1 VPFVVNFLEF
11 ILRAF
16 VVQAKFPESTNLE
29 SKIGNLKSK
38 MPPPLLEIR
47 NLSVDFNLKRGVLAA
62 VRDLSFTLSEGE
74 TFGIVGETGCG
85 KSVTALS
92 ILRLVPTP
100 PAKII
105 QGELLFEGEDLLKKS
120 PREMERIRGRKISM
134 IFQEPMTSL
143 NPSLTVG
150 TQIGECYQVH
160 MGHSK
165 KVARDYTENVLALVR
180 LPAPKTLADR
190 YPHEL
195 SGGMRQ
201 RVMIA
206 MALACQPKLLIA
218 DEPTTAL
225 DVTIQAQIIELL
237 KELQEK
243 FKMAL
248 IFISHNL
255 GVVARLCDRIG
266 VMYAGSMVELA
277 EKKTLFTRPQHP
289 YTIALLEAIPRPQSR
304 RDSLKAIPGT
314 ICNLF
319 DPPPGCKFH
328 PRCSKAREICKT
340 EPPRLEEKIGKGLA
354 ACYFPGA

>member
-1 VPFVVNFLEF
+1 MD
-11 ILRAF
+11 A
-16 VVQAKFPESTNLE
+16 
-29 SKIGNLKSK
+29 
-38 MPPPLLEIR
+38 PLLEVK
-47 NLSVDFNLKRGVLAA
+47 NLTIHFHLKRGILNA
-62 VRDLSFTLSEGE
+62 VHDVCFSLQESE

-85 KSVTALS
+85 KTVTSLS
-92 ILRLVPTP
+92 ILRLIPCP
-100 PAKII
+100 P
-105 QGELLFEGEDLLKKS
+105 GEIVSGEILFEGENLLKKGQ
-120 PREMERIRGRKISM
+120 REMEKIRGRRISM

-150 TQIGECYQVH
+150 EQIAECYRVH

-165 KVARDYTENVLALVR
+165 KTARELTQHTLNLVR
-180 LPAPKTLADR
+180 LPSPKTLADR

-206 MALACQPKLLIA
+206 MALACQPKVLIA

-266 VMYAGSMVELA
+266 VMYAGSMVEQA
-277 EKKTLFTRPQHP
+277 EKKVLFGRPQHP
-289 YTIALLEAIPRPQSR
+289 YTIALLNAIPRPELR
-304 RDSLKAIPGT
+304 YESLNAIPGT
-314 ICNLF
+314 VCNLF

-328 PRCSKAREICKT
+328 PRCAKAQEVCRT
-340 EPPRLEEKIGKGLA
+340 ETPRLEEKFPHSWA
-354 ACYFPGA
+354 ACHFPGA

>member
-1 VPFVVNFLEF
+1 M
-11 ILRAF
+11 A
-16 VVQAKFPESTNLE
+16 
-29 SKIGNLKSK
+29 
-38 MPPPLLEIR
+38 PPLLDIK
-47 NLSVDFNLKRGVLAA
+47 NLSVDFHLKRGVLTA
-62 VRDLSFTLSEGE
+62 VQDLSLSISEGE

-100 PAKII
+100 PARIA
-105 QGELLFEGEDLLKKS
+105 QGELIFEGEDLLRKTA
-120 PREMERIRGRKISM
+120 REMEKIRGRKISM

-160 MGHSK
+160 LGHSK
-165 KVARDYTENVLALVR
+165 KVARDCTENVLAMVR
-180 LPAPKTLADR
+180 LPTPKTLADR

-206 MALACQPKLLIA
+206 MALACEPKLLIA

-237 KELQEK
+237 QELQEK

-266 VMYAGSMVELA
+266 VMYAGSMVEQA
-277 EKKTLFTRPQHP
+277 EKKILFTRPQHP
-289 YTIALLEAIPRPQSR
+289 YTIALLNAIPRPEL
-304 RDSLKAIPGT
+304 RDESLQAIPGT
-314 ICNLF
+314 VCNLF

-328 PRCSKAREICKT
+328 PRCTKAQEICRT
-340 EPPRLEEKIGKGLA
+340 EVPQLEEKSPDSWVS
-354 ACYFPGA
+354 CHFPGA

>member
-1 VPFVVNFLEF
+1 
-11 ILRAF
+11 
-16 VVQAKFPESTNLE
+16 
-29 SKIGNLKSK
+29 
-38 MPPPLLEIR
+38 
-47 NLSVDFNLKRGVLAA
+47 
-62 VRDLSFTLSEGE
+62 VRDLSFSLSASE

-85 KSVTALS
+85 KSVTSLS
-92 ILRLVPTP
+92 ILRLIATP
-100 PAKII
+100 PGEII
-105 QGELLFEGEDLLKKS
+105 GGEIFFDGQDLLKKS
-120 PREMERIRGRKISM
+120 EREMEKIRGRQISM

-150 TQIGECYQVH
+150 AQIGECYQVH

-165 KVARDYTENVLALVR
+165 KVAREFTEHVLDLVR

-225 DVTIQAQIIELL
+225 DVTIQAQILELL

-243 FKMAL
+243 LKMAL

-277 EKKTLFTRPQHP
+277 DKKTLFTEPQHP
-289 YTIALLEAIPRPQSR
+289 YTIALLNAIPRPEMR
-304 RDSLKAIPGT
+304 HESLHAIPGT
-314 ICNLF
+314 VCDLF

-328 PRCSKAREICKT
+328 PRCAKAQEICQS
-340 EPPRLEEKIGKGLA
+340 EAPRLEKKISNNLT
-354 ACYFPGA
+354 ACYFPGVQ

>member
-1 VPFVVNFLEF
+1 MQPKL
-11 ILRAF
+11 ILN
-16 VVQAKFPESTNLE
+16 PESP
-29 SKIGNLKSK
+29 IK
-38 MPPPLLEIR
+38 MSPPLLDIK
-47 NLSVDFNLKRGVLAA
+47 NLAVEFHLKRGVLTA
-62 VRDLSFTLSEGE
+62 VRNLSFSLAEGE

-85 KSVTALS
+85 KSITALS
-92 ILRLVPTP
+92 ILRLVPSP
-100 PAKII
+100 PGKISH
-105 QGELLFEGEDLLKKS
+105 GELLFEGEDLLTKS
-120 PREMERIRGRKISM
+120 SKEMEKIRGRKISM

-150 TQIGECYQVH
+150 AQIDECYRVH
-160 MGHSK
+160 LGHSK
-165 KVARDYTENVLALVR
+165 KVARDHTEHVLSLVR
-180 LPAPKTLADR
+180 LPAPRTLADR

-225 DVTIQAQIIELL
+225 DVTIQAQITELL

-266 VMYAGSMVELA
+266 VMYAGTMVELA
-277 EKKTLFTRPQHP
+277 EKKTLFHRPQHP
-289 YTIALLEAIPRPQSR
+289 YTIALLDAIPRPEMRQQ
-304 RDSLKAIPGT
+304 SLKAIPGAV
-314 ICNLF
+314 CNLF
-319 DPPPGCKFH
+319 EPPPGCRFH
-328 PRCSKAREICKT
+328 PRCARAQNVCCVDAPRFEIT
-340 EPPRLEEKIGKGLA
+340 ASGSFA
-354 ACYFPGA
+354 ACHFPGVA

>member
-1 VPFVVNFLEF
+1 MG
-11 ILRAF
+11 R
-16 VVQAKFPESTNLE
+16 
-29 SKIGNLKSK
+29 
-38 MPPPLLEIR
+38 PLLEIK
-47 NLSVDFNLKRGVLAA
+47 NLSVDFHLRRGVLTA
-62 VRDLSFTLSEGE
+62 VRDLSLSISEGE

-100 PAKII
+100 PARIS
-105 QGELLFEGEDLLKKS
+105 QGELIFEGEDLLRKT
-120 PREMERIRGRKISM
+120 PRDMEKIRGRKISM

-150 TQIGECYQVH
+150 AQIGECYQVH

-165 KVARDYTENVLALVR
+165 KVARDFTEHVLQLVR
-180 LPAPKTLADR
+180 LPSPHTLADR

-206 MALACQPKLLIA
+206 MALACEPKLLIA

-243 FKMAL
+243 LKMAL

-266 VMYAGSMVELA
+266 VMYAGSMVEQA
-277 EKKTLFTRPQHP
+277 EKKVLFTRPQHP
-289 YTIALLEAIPRPQSR
+289 YTIALLNAIPRPEL
-304 RDSLKAIPGT
+304 RDESLHAIPGT
-314 ICNLF
+314 VCDLF
-319 DPPPGCKFH
+319 QPPPGCKFH
-328 PRCSKAREICKT
+328 PRCAKAQEICRT
-340 EPPRLEEKIGKGLA
+340 EVPRLEEKFTGSWA
-354 ACYFPGA
+354 SCHFPGA

>member
-1 VPFVVNFLEF
+1 M
-11 ILRAF
+11 
-16 VVQAKFPESTNLE
+16 
-29 SKIGNLKSK
+29 GG
-38 MPPPLLEIR
+38 PLLDIK
-47 NLSVDFNLKRGVLAA
+47 NLSVDFHLRRGVLTA
-62 VRDLSFTLSEGE
+62 VRDLSLSISEGE

-100 PAKII
+100 PARIA
-105 QGELLFEGEDLLKKS
+105 QGELIFEGEDLLRKTA
-120 PREMERIRGRKISM
+120 REMEKIRGRKISM

-150 TQIGECYQVH
+150 TQIDECYQVH
-160 MGHSK
+160 MGHSR
-165 KVARDYTENVLALVR
+165 KVSRDCTENVLAMVR

-206 MALACQPKLLIA
+206 MALACEPKLLIA

-243 FKMAL
+243 LKMAL

-266 VMYAGSMVELA
+266 VMYAGSMVEQA
-277 EKKTLFTRPQHP
+277 EKKILFTRPQHP
-289 YTIALLEAIPRPQSR
+289 YTIALLNAIPRPEL
-304 RDSLKAIPGT
+304 RDESLQAIPGAV
-314 ICNLF
+314 CNLF
-319 DPPPGCKFH
+319 EPPPGCKFH
-328 PRCSKAREICKT
+328 PRCTKAQDICRT
-340 EPPRLEEKIGKGLA
+340 EVPQLEEKSPDSWA
-354 ACYFPGA
+354 SCHFPGA

>member
-1 VPFVVNFLEF
+1 M
-11 ILRAF
+11 
-16 VVQAKFPESTNLE
+16 
-29 SKIGNLKSK
+29 GG
-38 MPPPLLEIR
+38 PLLEIK
-47 NLSVDFNLKRGVLAA
+47 NLSVDFHLRRGVLTA
-62 VRDLSFTLSEGE
+62 VRDLSLSISEGE

-92 ILRLVPTP
+92 ILRLVPMP
-100 PAKII
+100 PARIA
-105 QGELLFEGEDLLKKS
+105 QGELIFEGEDLLRKT
-120 PREMERIRGRKISM
+120 PRDMEKIRGRKISM

-150 TQIGECYQVH
+150 AQIGECYQVH

-165 KVARDYTENVLALVR
+165 KVARDFTEHVLQLVR
-180 LPAPKTLADR
+180 LPSPHTLADR

-206 MALACQPKLLIA
+206 MALACEPKLLIA

-243 FKMAL
+243 LKMAL

-266 VMYAGSMVELA
+266 VMYAGSMVEQA
-277 EKKTLFTRPQHP
+277 EKKVLFTRPQHP
-289 YTIALLEAIPRPQSR
+289 YTIALLNAIPRPELR
-304 RDSLKAIPGT
+304 NESLHAIPGT
-314 ICNLF
+314 VCDLF
-319 DPPPGCKFH
+319 QPPPGCKFH
-328 PRCSKAREICKT
+328 PRCAKAQEICRT
-340 EPPRLEEKIGKGLA
+340 EVPRLEEKFTGSWA
-354 ACYFPGA
+354 SCHFPGA

>member
-1 VPFVVNFLEF
+1 MG
-11 ILRAF
+11 
-16 VVQAKFPESTNLE
+16 T
-29 SKIGNLKSK
+29 
-38 MPPPLLEIR
+38 PLLEVK
-47 NLSVDFNLKRGVLAA
+47 NLSIHFHLKRGTLAA
-62 VRDLSFTLSEGE
+62 AQNISFSLQESE

-85 KSVTALS
+85 KTVTSLS
-92 ILRLVPTP
+92 ILRLIPSP
-100 PAKII
+100 P
-105 QGELLFEGEDLLKKS
+105 GEIASGEILFEGEDLLKKS
-120 PREMERIRGRKISM
+120 AREMEKIRGRKISM
-134 IFQEPMTSL
+134 VFQEPMTSL

-150 TQIGECYQVH
+150 EQIAECYRVH

-165 KVARDYTENVLALVR
+165 KVARDFTEHILGLVR
-180 LPAPKTLADR
+180 LPSPKTMADR

-225 DVTIQAQIIELL
+225 DVTIQAQILELL
-237 KELQEK
+237 KELQEN

-255 GVVARLCDRIG
+255 GVVGRLCDRIG

-277 EKKTLFTRPQHP
+277 EKKALFTTPQHP
-289 YTIALLEAIPRPQSR
+289 YTIALLHAIPRPELRHQS
-304 RDSLKAIPGT
+304 LNAIPGNV
-314 ICNLF
+314 CNLF
-319 DPPPGCKFH
+319 EPPPGCKFH
-328 PRCSKAREICKT
+328 PRCSKAKEICKT
-340 EPPRLEEKIGKGLA
+340 EPPRLEEKLVNSLA

>member
-1 VPFVVNFLEF
+1 
-11 ILRAF
+11 
-16 VVQAKFPESTNLE
+16 
-29 SKIGNLKSK
+29 
-38 MPPPLLEIR
+38 MPLLEVK
-47 NLSVDFNLKRGVLAA
+47 NLSIDFNLKRGALAA
-62 VRDLSFTLSEGE
+62 VCDLSFSLSESE
-74 TFGIVGETGCG
+74 TFGIVGESGCG

-92 ILRLVPTP
+92 LLRLIPSPGQIVG
-100 PAKII
+100 
-105 QGELLFEGEDLLKKS
+105 GELIFEGEDLLKKS

-150 TQIGECYQVH
+150 AQIRECYQVH

-165 KVARDYTENVLALVR
+165 KVAGDFTEHVLALVR
-180 LPAPKTLADR
+180 LPSPKSLALR

-237 KELQEK
+237 KELQEQL
-243 FKMAL
+243 KMAL

-266 VMYAGSMVELA
+266 VMYAGSIVEQA
-277 EKKTLFTRPQHP
+277 EKKVLFTRPQHP
-289 YTIALLEAIPRPQSR
+289 YTIALLNAIPRPEM
-304 RDSLKAIPGT
+304 RDESLHAIAGAG
-314 ICNLF
+314 CNLF

-328 PRCSKAREICKT
+328 PRCTKAQDICRT
-340 EPPRLEEKIGKGLA
+340 ETPRLDEKLSGSRA
-354 ACYFPGA
+354 ACHFPGV

>member
-1 VPFVVNFLEF
+1 
-11 ILRAF
+11 
-16 VVQAKFPESTNLE
+16 
-29 SKIGNLKSK
+29 
-38 MPPPLLEIR
+38 MPLLEVKE
-47 NLSVDFNLKRGVLAA
+47 LSVDFHLKRGALPA
-62 VRDLSFTLSEGE
+62 VRDLSFSLSEGE
-74 TFGIVGETGCG
+74 TFAIVGESGCG

-92 ILRLVPTP
+92 LLRLIPSP
-100 PAKII
+100 PGEIVS
-105 QGELLFEGEDLLKKS
+105 GELIFEGQDLLKKS

-150 TQIGECYQVH
+150 AQIRECYQVH

-165 KVARDYTENVLALVR
+165 KVARDLTEHVLTMVR
-180 LPAPKTLADR
+180 LPSPKSLADR

-206 MALACQPKLLIA
+206 MALACEPKLLIA

-243 FKMAL
+243 LRMAL

-277 EKKTLFTRPQHP
+277 EKNTLFTQPQHP
-289 YTIALLEAIPRPQSR
+289 YTIALLDAIPRPEMRHQP
-304 RDSLKAIPGT
+304 LKAIPGAV
-314 ICNLF
+314 CNLF

-328 PRCSKAREICKT
+328 PRCSRVQEICRSTAPLLAEKT
-340 EPPRLEEKIGKGLA
+340 SATRA

>member
-1 VPFVVNFLEF
+1 MQPRL
-11 ILRAF
+11 ILN
-16 VVQAKFPESTNLE
+16 PESP
-29 SKIGNLKSK
+29 IK
-38 MPPPLLEIR
+38 MSPPLLDIR
-47 NLSVDFNLKRGVLAA
+47 NLAVEFHLKRGVLTA
-62 VRDLSFTLSEGE
+62 VRNLSFSLAEGE

-85 KSVTALS
+85 KSITALS
-92 ILRLVPTP
+92 ILRLVPSP
-100 PAKII
+100 PGKISH
-105 QGELLFEGEDLLKKS
+105 GELLFEGEDLLTKS
-120 PREMERIRGRKISM
+120 SKEMEKIRGRKISM

-150 TQIGECYQVH
+150 AQIDECYRVH
-160 MGHSK
+160 LGHSK
-165 KVARDYTENVLALVR
+165 KVARDHTEHVLSLVR
-180 LPAPKTLADR
+180 LPAPRTLADR

-225 DVTIQAQIIELL
+225 DVTIQAQITELL

-266 VMYAGSMVELA
+266 VMYAGTMVELA
-277 EKKTLFTRPQHP
+277 EKKTLFHRPQHP
-289 YTIALLEAIPRPQSR
+289 YTIALLDAIPRPEMRQQ
-304 RDSLKAIPGT
+304 SLKAIPGAV
-314 ICNLF
+314 CNLF
-319 DPPPGCKFH
+319 EPPPGCRFH
-328 PRCSKAREICKT
+328 PRCARAQNVCCVDAPRFEIT
-340 EPPRLEEKIGKGLA
+340 ASGSFA
-354 ACYFPGA
+354 ACHFPGVA

>member
-1 VPFVVNFLEF
+1 M
-11 ILRAF
+11 
-16 VVQAKFPESTNLE
+16 
-29 SKIGNLKSK
+29 GG
-38 MPPPLLEIR
+38 PLLEIK
-47 NLSVDFNLKRGVLAA
+47 NLSVDFHLRRGVLTA
-62 VRDLSFTLSEGE
+62 VRDLSLSISEGE

-100 PAKII
+100 PARIA
-105 QGELLFEGEDLLKKS
+105 QGELIFEGEDLLRKT
-120 PREMERIRGRKISM
+120 PRDMEKIRGRKISM

-150 TQIGECYQVH
+150 AQIGECYQVH

-165 KVARDYTENVLALVR
+165 KVARDFTEHVLQLVR
-180 LPAPKTLADR
+180 LPSPHTLADR

-206 MALACQPKLLIA
+206 MALACEPKLLIA

-243 FKMAL
+243 LKMAL

-266 VMYAGSMVELA
+266 VMYAGSMVEQA
-277 EKKTLFTRPQHP
+277 EKKVLFTRPQHP
-289 YTIALLEAIPRPQSR
+289 YTIALLNAIPRPEL
-304 RDSLKAIPGT
+304 RDESLHAIPGT
-314 ICNLF
+314 VCDLF
-319 DPPPGCKFH
+319 QPPPGCKFH
-328 PRCSKAREICKT
+328 PRCAKAQEICRT
-340 EPPRLEEKIGKGLA
+340 EVPRLEEKFTDSWA
-354 ACYFPGA
+354 SCHFPGA